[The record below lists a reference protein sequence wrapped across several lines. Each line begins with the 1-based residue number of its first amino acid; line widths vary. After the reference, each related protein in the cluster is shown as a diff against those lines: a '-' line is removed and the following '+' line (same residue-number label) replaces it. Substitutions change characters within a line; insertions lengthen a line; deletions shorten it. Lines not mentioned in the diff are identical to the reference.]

1 MPPTATMTAAAMA
14 AAAAAGGGV
23 PARTAS
29 SSPVAGGLEAADAAV
44 ARARL
49 AAAQVEVS
57 SVSPTHRHVRPAAD
71 RSSGRRALAAAV
83 RSPRQ
88 PQPHQYQQETSPMA
102 AAATAHHGSGHLDD
116 MHSSSSSSP
125 SSMGRSRSRSP
136 AAMRAGDDTMDIMA
150 TAMAMVSPIGLA
162 RAPAAAAAA
171 AAAPPTGTTGGGIGV
186 PAEMLQT
193 LLELQEL
200 QAQLRA
206 QQSRR

>member
-1 MPPTATMTAAAMA
+1 M
-14 AAAAAGGGV
+14 

-57 SVSPTHRHVRPAAD
+57 SISPTHRHVRPAAD
-71 RSSGRRALAAAV
+71 RSSGWRAPAAAV
-83 RSPRQ
+83 WSPRQ

-102 AAATAHHGSGHLDD
+102 AAAAAAAHHGSGHLDD